1 MYLCFP
7 RNFIQTLKRKKI
19 PISDFYT
26 ILYKKTDNLIDIL
39 ILFQRGFRRQI
50 EKQIFFS
57 KSNIINTYINVVK
70 MKKQNL
76 NYFTRA
82 CQ

>member
-1 MYLCFP
+1 MNYYSKLNGKNP
-7 RNFIQTLKRKKI
+7 DK
-19 PISDFYT
+19 
-26 ILYKKTDNLIDIL
+26 
-39 ILFQRGFRRQI
+39 QI

-57 KSNIINTYINVVK
+57 KSNIINTNINVFK

-82 CQ
+82 C